1 MDNQELS
8 QLTDEELLEEE
19 KKLKS
24 FSITNS
30 FLIGFLMA
38 IVVYSVVKHN
48 FGFVMVIPLYFVY
61 KMINDP
67 KNKRVQ
73 TLEKLLR
80 ERKLK

>member
-73 TLEKLLR
+73 ALEKLLR